1 MVFNTKFKNGITDF
15 PQFVVNGININEALF
30 EDNDSGVANEVI
42 TDYAG
47 FTTPDD
53 EPKAIHRGID
63 FAAQGGNKVAPIV
76 GGVVSEVGNNFV
88 TIEDSTGTNWVYGN
102 IENTLELERGDV
114 VTPID
119 SGDIL
124 NNTGDILNNTETGNL
139 PIPRSP
145 EFPEVKGSVGP
156 ITTPSITTPEVPR
169 IEDRIGEIQ
178 KPKDES
184 ALDKEDEKAENLL
197 HLEVL
202 PEPTGVSSIKLD
214 KDEGEED
221 VIKRD
226 TFNPVAEFEKT
237 IGYAVNNESSGI
249 VEGEVYDDREFP
261 KLTTESRDVG
271 IEKYSEGDINPNAET
286 WVISHGLNSNPDNF
300 QNLAQTISDQG
311 KQVVLVDWSNAADDD
326 PDDDDRDDN
335 IPDFPQPRK
344 SASWITDVAGFASDA
359 LTDIW
364 VYLLIVLIWLGIA

>member
-30 EDNDSGVANEVI
+30 EDNDSGAANEVI

-63 FAAQGGNKVAPIV
+63 FAAQGSNKVAPIV

-124 NNTGDILNNTETGNL
+124 NNTGDISNNTETGYL
-139 PIPRSP
+139 PTPRSP

-156 ITTPSITTPEVPR
+156 ITTPSITTPEDPR
-169 IEDRIGEIQ
+169 IEHRIGEIQ

-184 ALDKEDEKAENLL
+184 ALDLDKAENLL

-214 KDEGEED
+214 KNEGEED

-237 IGYAVNNESSGI
+237 TGYAVNNESSGI

-261 KLTTESRDVG
+261 KLTTESRDVS

-286 WVISHGLNSNPDNF
+286 W
-300 QNLAQTISDQG
+300 
-311 KQVVLVDWSNAADDD
+311 
-326 PDDDDRDDN
+326 
-335 IPDFPQPRK
+335 
-344 SASWITDVAGFASDA
+344 
-359 LTDIW
+359 
-364 VYLLIVLIWLGIA
+364 